1 MEKDIL
7 LSIIIPVYNA
17 EKYLQKC
24 LDSMVD
30 YIKTY
35 KLQIIAVN
43 DGSIDKSLEILEEYE
58 CKYGITVI
66 SQKNAGVSAARNAGI
81 IEACGKYLTFVDADD
96 IILND
101 FWDTLEQWEES
112 IAEMLIY
119 NYLDIDEKDKCI
131 QKVCVIKEISSIND
145 VKKAFLLGH
154 QFNTCWGKVYLTKV
168 IKENR
173 IEFPVDMCVGEDM
186 YWMAKVITKISNIEC
201 IDCYSYGYRQNQA
214 GAMVSLRKELNSERI
229 NDFAKEIEIKT
240 EIGKQMKWATAIEEG
255 FYQKFADNSVAK
267 INFAIKAIDDFDVLC
282 KQVNDFFNNMTI
294 ANLINKSIKC
304 NSINAKRRL
313 ICSILLNRFF
323 RKIYLGLKHCSRR

>member
-1 MEKDIL
+1 MKNEIF
-7 LSIIIPVYNA
+7 LSIVIPVYNA
-17 EKYLQKC
+17 QMYIKKC
-24 LDSMVD
+24 LDSMVS
-30 YIKTY
+30 YIEEFKV
-35 KLQIIAVN
+35 QIIAVD
-43 DGSIDKSLEILEEYE
+43 DGSVDNSPKILEEYKK
-58 CKYGITVI
+58 KYGITVV
-66 SQKNAGVSAARNAGI
+66 SQDNAGVSAARNAGI
-81 IEACGKYLTFVDADD
+81 EEACGKYITFVDADD
-96 IILND
+96 IILDD
-101 FWDTLEQWEES
+101 FWDSLKLWKENP
-112 IAEMLIY
+112 AEMIIY

-131 QKVCVIKEISSIND
+131 QKVCVTKEISSIND

-173 IEFPVDMCVGEDM
+173 IDFPVDMCVGEDM

-240 EIGKQMKWATAIEEG
+240 QIGKQMKWSTSIEEG

-282 KQVNDFFNNMTI
+282 KQVNDFFNNKTI
-294 ANLINKSIKC
+294 VNLINKSIKC
-304 NSINAKRRL
+304 NSINAKRRF
-313 ICSILLNRFF
+313 ICSILLNKFF